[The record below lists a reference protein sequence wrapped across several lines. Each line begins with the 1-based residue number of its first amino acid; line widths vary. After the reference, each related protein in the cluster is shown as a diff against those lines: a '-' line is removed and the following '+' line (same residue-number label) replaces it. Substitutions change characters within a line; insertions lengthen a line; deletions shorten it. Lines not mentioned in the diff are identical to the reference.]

1 VPEEPLKWRYISVGF
16 SADAD
21 SGLPIGRIMPDREQ
35 LLPSILDRLIDPAS
49 RGTTGRPGYSV
60 ALMAAAVQQ
69 DLERL
74 LNTRSDDSEGPEK
87 YRLYARV
94 AGYGLPDL
102 ATLSRLG
109 DIDKQ
114 GICRILEERIL
125 RYEPRLKDVHVTLKE
140 GQQGNPL
147 HLELH
152 LRAVL
157 SVDPA
162 PELAFDTVLD
172 LGSGEFRH
180 AT

>member
-1 VPEEPLKWRYISVGF
+1 M
-16 SADAD
+16 ADE
-21 SGLPIGRIMPDREQ
+21 EQ
-35 LLPSILDRLIDPAS
+35 LLPSILDRLVDPES
-49 RGTTGRPGYSV
+49 RGTVGRPGYSV
-60 ALMAAAVQQ
+60 AQMALAIQQ
-69 DLERL
+69 DLELL
-74 LNTRSDDSEGPEK
+74 LNSRCDDSESVQR

-102 ATLSRLG
+102 AALSRLG
-109 DIDKQ
+109 DIERE

-125 RYEPRLKDVHVTLKE
+125 RYEPRLKDVHVTLTE
-140 GQQGNPL
+140 GQQRNPL

-172 LGSGEFRH
+172 LGSGEFKH
-180 AT
+180 AS